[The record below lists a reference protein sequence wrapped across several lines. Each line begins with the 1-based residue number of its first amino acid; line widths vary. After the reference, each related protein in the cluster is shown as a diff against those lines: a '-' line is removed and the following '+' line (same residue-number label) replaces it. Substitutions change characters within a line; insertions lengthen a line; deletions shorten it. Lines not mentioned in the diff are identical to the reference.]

1 MRQAQRAAKA
11 LKTGRLDMQRI
22 NAWIAQ
28 RGDGGPQLAWTELG
42 EGDLMDG
49 NVTIQVSHS
58 TINYKDALALTGR
71 APVIRRWPMIPGIDL
86 AGTVAASSHPDF
98 KAGDEVILNG
108 WEAGVSHFGGY
119 AQMARVNGDWLVKKP
134 TGFTAAETMAI
145 GTAGYT
151 AMLCVLALER
161 HGVKPATGPVV
172 VTGAAGGVGSV
183 AVMLLAKLGYH
194 VIASTGRMGEADY
207 LRGLGTAE
215 VIDRTE
221 LAGPARQ
228 LSKERW
234 AGGIDVAGSHTLA
247 NVLSMTRYGGT
258 VAACGL
264 AQGMDLATSVA
275 PFILR
280 GVTLAGIDSVMAP
293 KAARV
298 EAWERLTRDLDR
310 GKLKAV
316 TETRPVADAVALAP
330 QLLAGKVRGRIV
342 LELPLG

>member
-1 MRQAQRAAKA
+1 
-11 LKTGRLDMQRI
+11 MQRFQ
-22 NAWIAQ
+22 ALLASK
-28 RGDGGPQLAWTELG
+28 GEPGPTIAWTELG

-49 NVTIQVSHS
+49 NVTIRVSHS
-58 TINYKDALALTGR
+58 TINYKDALALTGK

-86 AGTVAASSHPDF
+86 AGTVTASSHLGF
-98 KAGDEVILNG
+98 RAGDEVILNG

-119 AQMARVNGDWLVKKP
+119 AQVARVNGDWLVKKP
-134 TGFTAAETMAI
+134 AGFTAAEAMAI

-161 HGVKPATGPVV
+161 HGVVPASGPVV

-183 AVMLLAKLGYH
+183 AVTLLAKLGYS
-194 VIASTGRMGEADY
+194 VIASTGRPNEAAY
-207 LRGLGTAE
+207 LKELGAAE
-215 VIDRTE
+215 VIDRAE
-221 LAGPARQ
+221 LAGPAKP
-228 LSKERW
+228 LAKERW

-280 GVTLAGIDSVMAP
+280 GVTLAGVDSVMAP
-293 KAARV
+293 KAARI
-298 EAWERLTRDLDR
+298 EAWERLARDLDR
-310 GKLKAV
+310 GKLAAM
-316 TETRPVADAVALAP
+316 TETRPIGDVVALAP
-330 QLLAGKVRGRIV
+330 DVLAGKVRGRIV
-342 LELPLG
+342 LELP